1 MTDTARQR
9 DLDRFYDL
17 LHDLEQRVG
26 GTRKLKNC
34 TGYMDWPDRGVYFF
48 LEPGETRDSSG
59 QRRVTRVGT
68 HAVSEGS
75 STSLWDRLKQHYGTG
90 GGSSNH
96 PHGGNHRGSV
106 YRKRVGEAII
116 EKHDLHDDYPDW
128 DKRWSSIG
136 RDRSEVRDEEYI
148 LERRVS
154 TYIREQPFLWVDV
167 DDEPSADSDRAFI
180 EQNAIALL
188 SNFDD
193 QMVDPRDDGWLGKY
207 SRSREI
213 RESGLWN
220 VNHVEELY
228 DLDFLNMLEDAVNDT
243 SPL

>member
-1 MTDTARQR
+1 MSRKDDTAR
-9 DLDRFYDL
+9 FYHL
-17 LHDLEQRVG
+17 LGSLERLVSGKQ
-26 GTRKLKNC
+26 KLKNC
-34 TGYMDWPDRGVYFF
+34 TGYMNWPNRGVYFF
-48 LEPGETRDSSG
+48 LEPGERRDSTD
-59 QRRVTRVGT
+59 QLRVTRVGT

-75 STSLWDRLKQHYGTG
+75 STTLWDRLKQHYGTG
-90 GGSSNH
+90 SGSSNH

-116 EKHDLHDDYPDW
+116 EKHDLHDDYSDW
-128 DKRWSSIG
+128 NKRWSSLD

-154 TYIREQPFLWVDV
+154 AYIREQPFLWVDV
-167 DDEPSADSDRAFI
+167 DDKPSADSDRAYL
-180 EQNAIALL
+180 ERNAIALL

-193 QMVDPRDDGWLGKY
+193 QTIDPRDDGWLGAY

-220 VNHVEELY
+220 VNHVEEEY
-228 DLDFLNMLEDAVNDT
+228 DPDFLGLLEDAIGNT
-243 SPL
+243 TPP

>member
-1 MTDTARQR
+1 
-9 DLDRFYDL
+9 
-17 LHDLEQRVG
+17 
-26 GTRKLKNC
+26 
-34 TGYMDWPDRGVYFF
+34 MDWPDRGVYFF
-48 LEPGETRDSSG
+48 FEPGETRSSTD
-59 QRRVTRVGT
+59 QMRVARVGT

-90 GGSSNH
+90 SGSSNH

-128 DKRWSSIG
+128 DKRWSSID

-154 TYIREQPFLWVDV
+154 AYIREQPFLWVEV
-167 DDEPSADSDRAFI
+167 DDEPSADSDRAYI
-180 EQNAIALL
+180 EKNAIALL
-188 SNFDD
+188 SNFEDRTI
-193 QMVDPRDDGWLGKY
+193 DPRAEGWLGKY
-207 SRSREI
+207 SRSQEI

-220 VNHVEELY
+220 VNHVEEQY
-228 DLDFLNMLEDAVNDT
+228 DADFLDLLEDAAEDT
-243 SPL
+243 TPP

>member
-1 MTDTARQR
+1 MARQD

-17 LHDLEQRVG
+17 LDNLAQQVG
-26 GTRKLKNC
+26 GTLKLKNC

-48 LEPGETRDSSG
+48 FEPGETRKSTD
-59 QRRVTRVGT
+59 QLRVTRVGT

-90 GGSSNH
+90 SGSSNH
-96 PHGGNHRGSV
+96 PHGGAHRGSV

-116 EKHDLHDDYPDW
+116 EKHDLYDDYPDW
-128 DKRWSSIG
+128 DKRWSSID
-136 RDRSEVRDEEYI
+136 RERSEVRDEEYI

-154 TYIREQPFLWVDV
+154 TYIREQPFLWVNLDDV
-167 DDEPSADSDRAFI
+167 PSIDSDRAYL

-188 SNFDD
+188 SNFEE
-193 QMVDPRDDGWLGKY
+193 QPIDPREDGWLGRY
-207 SRSREI
+207 SQSREL

-220 VNHVEELY
+220 VNHVGERY
-228 DLDFLNMLEDAVNDT
+228 DSRFLSLLENAVNDT
-243 SPL
+243 TPP

>member
-1 MTDTARQR
+1 MSRGEDV
-9 DLDRFYDL
+9 DRFYSAL
-17 LHDLEQRVG
+17 ADLEKRVD

-48 LEPGETRDSSG
+48 LEPGETRTSTD
-59 QRRVTRVGT
+59 RPRVTRVGT

-75 STSLWDRLKQHYGTG
+75 GTSLWDRLKQHYGTG
-90 GGSSNH
+90 SGSSNH
-96 PHGGNHRGSV
+96 PHGGDHRGSV

-128 DKRWSSIG
+128 DDRWSSI
-136 RDRSEVRDEEYI
+136 DRERSDVRDEEYI

-154 TYIREQPFLWVDV
+154 AYIREQPFLWVDI
-167 DDEPSADSDRAFI
+167 DDTPGVDSDRAYV
-180 EQNAIALL
+180 ERNTIALL

-193 QMVDPRDDGWLGKY
+193 RTIDPRSDGWLGRY

-220 VNHVEELY
+220 VNHVEESHESGF
-228 DLDFLNMLEDAVNDT
+228 LDRLEAGVSDT
-243 SPL
+243 IPP